1 MDDDL
6 NFISPRDYDE
16 QTDAFRFDLDDLVE
30 RYFAE
35 FDLNSITLVGAL
47 QEKIEEL
54 CSDGNVE
61 FEVDEDFFTGDDD

>member
-1 MDDDL
+1 M
-6 NFISPRDYDE
+6 
-16 QTDAFRFDLDDLVE
+16 E

-61 FEVDEDFFTGDDD
+61 FEVDEDFFTGDDA